1 MRGGREGERWK
12 GRKREK
18 RHKDRERER
27 RKERICYV
35 TGFEDQRRGH
45 GPRNSDGL
53 QKLKE
58 ARKLILP

>member
-1 MRGGREGERWK
+1 MEGEK
-12 GRKREK
+12 ERKDIRT
-18 RHKDRERER
+18 EREV

-35 TGFEDQRRGH
+35 TGFEDQRRVH
-45 GPRNSDGL
+45 EPRNSDGL